1 MEEEKMGAL
10 DFVKKIVKKAKKKV
24 EEFTD
29 WIEDK
34 GNDAGD
40 AAAGAAE
47 DAGNAFG
54 DLLGDN
60 RFGNAVKH
68 AGAIIASTIKSVF
81 DTIGVGIG
89 AAIKTAVAVATF
101 DYNLFLE
108 GVTDVVSSAVGNVI
122 VTVGHT
128 LGLLGTLITIQDG
141 TLRYLT
147 NEEKTLLRRVFK
159 KSLNYDV
166 IKIIIG
172 NTGFL
177 GVNSRPMVLGNTI
190 YFKFNRRTDEL
201 LVHECT
207 HVWQYQN
214 KGNRY
219 AADAIYSQ
227 LFVPD
232 EYNWEREI
240 NVRDKDDWNDFNA
253 EAQAKFF
260 EDLWVE
266 GKLVDGSGALI
277 EEGNGRFYDA
287 DWKNEFGVFEI
298 THYNEEDGTE
308 NTFDYT
314 DIAKRAVKTVRNP

>member
-1 MEEEKMGAL
+1 MGVWGWVKKK
-10 DFVKKIVKKAKKKV
+10 VKKIKKKV
-24 EEFTD
+24 EEAAE
-29 WIEDK
+29 WIEDQLS
-34 GNDAGD
+34 NAGD
-40 AAAGAAE
+40 AGADAVE
-47 DAGNAFG
+47 EAGNAFG
-54 DLLGDN
+54 DFLGDN
-60 RFGNAVKH
+60 RVGNAVKH
-68 AGAIIASTIKSVF
+68 GAAIIASVIKAVA

-89 AAIKTAVAVATF
+89 AAIKTAVGVITL
-101 DYNLFLE
+101 DYKLFWE

-128 LGLLGTLITIQDG
+128 LGLLGTLLTIQEG
-141 TLRYLT
+141 TRYLT
-147 NEEKTLLRRVFK
+147 GEEKTLLRRVFK

-166 IKIIIG
+166 IKIIEGI
-172 NTGFL
+172 TGFL

-190 YFKFNRRTDEL
+190 YLKHNRATDEL

-219 AADAIYSQ
+219 AADAINAQ
-227 LFVPD
+227 LVVPD

-240 NVRDKDDWNDFNA
+240 NTRDKDDWNDFNA

-266 GKLVDGSGALI
+266 GKLVDGSGVLI
-277 EEGNGRFYDA
+277 EDGNGRFYDA
-287 DWKNEFGVFEI
+287 DWKNNFGVFEI
-298 THYNEEDGTE
+298 THYNDDGTS
-308 NTFDYT
+308 NTSDYT